1 MSMFGGDFFKIIQFV
16 IAIMRLWG
24 RVFGDDE
31 DRAND
36 DAAQENHRHEIDVI
50 IGGKKESPP

>member
-16 IAIMRLWG
+16 MAIMRLWG

-31 DRAND
+31 DREND
-36 DAAQENHRHEIDVI
+36 DRAESNHRHEIDSI
-50 IGGKKESPP
+50 INKKKS